1 MRRGTCST
9 GIKLQS
15 CTGNLAIRFGGKTLH
30 SHASAKFVSSGGQ
43 RKETGQM
50 PECRS
55 KIQTGG
61 SEVKLIKNKIKNKKK
76 ERGECRG

>member
-30 SHASAKFVSSGGQ
+30 SHASAKFASSGGQ

-61 SEVKLIKNKIKNKKK
+61 SEVKLIKRKKK
-76 ERGECRG
+76 KREGGVQGVKF